1 MIVKT
6 LNQEISDNTTYQ
18 IYNPTT
24 KTDPVTEEEVVIN
37 ELVRQWRLVD
47 LESHIANI
55 NQEIIN
61 AEAEKAKYE
70 WYKTEIESI

>member
-37 ELVRQWRLVD
+37 ELVRQ
-47 LESHIANI
+47 
-55 NQEIIN
+55 
-61 AEAEKAKYE
+61 
-70 WYKTEIESI
+70 